1 MGAASGGIGDEHQ
14 QQDKQS
20 QGATDSGKKKE
31 EKEKDNEVYGEDNYF
46 MLYLK
51 RIRTVDNDDLVR
63 SGKYRVSGW
72 NADGS
77 ERLVPIAPDNVSW
90 VAWDAIRNEQAER
103 RRQLQGI
110 EVNEGRAATR
120 ARFGD
125 G

>member
-1 MGAASGGIGDEHQ
+1 
-14 QQDKQS
+14 
-20 QGATDSGKKKE
+20 
-31 EKEKDNEVYGEDNYF
+31 
-46 MLYLK
+46 MLQAIWCKAHALK
-51 RIRTVDNDDLVR
+51 MIFSRR
-63 SGKYRVSGW
+63 
-72 NADGS
+72 GS
-77 ERLVPIAPDNVSW
+77 ERFVPLAPDSVSW

>member
-1 MGAASGGIGDEHQ
+1 
-14 QQDKQS
+14 
-20 QGATDSGKKKE
+20 
-31 EKEKDNEVYGEDNYF
+31 

-63 SGKYRVSGW
+63 SGKFRVSGW

-90 VAWDAIRNEQAER
+90 VAWDAIRREQADSK
-103 RRQLQGI
+103 RQGT
-110 EVNEGRAATR
+110 EVNEGRAAKR

>member
-1 MGAASGGIGDEHQ
+1 
-14 QQDKQS
+14 
-20 QGATDSGKKKE
+20 
-31 EKEKDNEVYGEDNYF
+31 

-63 SGKYRVSGW
+63 SGKFRVSGW

-77 ERLVPIAPDNVSW
+77 ERFVPLAPDSVSTVSW
-90 VAWDAIRNEQAER
+90 VAWDAIRNEPAER
-103 RRQLQGI
+103 KRQLQGT
-110 EVNEGRAATR
+110 EANEGRAAKR